1 MKDKHFKNSLAQYID
16 LILKIMYQMEN
27 FESEIERQTR
37 ETFLNRNKKVDEW
50 IFKHVV
56 RNLV

>member
-1 MKDKHFKNSLAQYID
+1 
-16 LILKIMYQMEN
+16 MYQVEN

-56 RNLV
+56 RNLVKDILKNVMERPKRDHL